1 MSSALVSTA
10 LIPTLLL
17 FVGWFFFIKASV
29 KDRTEKITIAA
40 ASDQMLT
47 QLEEYFTQ
55 RAYRVTARDSTN
67 KRVIFEGFVRP
78 SLFLAIFLT
87 LLAAV
92 GILCGSCILSI
103 VFPQWNLVWFSLVFL
118 SPVAGIF
125 YWQKAGRVEQ
135 VSLAIET
142 KPDAESQHNSSIAI
156 TAHRDELAQLQ
167 NVFPLSKLETPIN
180 SPAQP

>member
-1 MSSALVSTA
+1 
-10 LIPTLLL
+10 
-17 FVGWFFFIKASV
+17 
-29 KDRTEKITIAA
+29 
-40 ASDQMLT
+40 MLT